1 MLVNQDEAVDT
12 VMEKDRRKQTNQLSV
27 SMASDPLLTMKLK
40 CSTYTCQKAYEDVG
54 SIKECK
60 QQQPDVE
67 QQWQA
72 LPFKL

>member
-27 SMASDPLLTMKLK
+27 SMASDPFLTMKLK
-40 CSTYTCQKAYEDVG
+40 CSTCTCQKAYEDVG

-60 QQQPDVE
+60 QQ
-67 QQWQA
+67 
-72 LPFKL
+72 

>member
-12 VMEKDRRKQTNQLSV
+12 VMEKDRKKQANQLSV
-27 SMASDPLLTMKLK
+27 SMASDPVLTMKQK

-54 SIKECK
+54 SIKEYK
-60 QQQPDVE
+60 QQPDVE

>member
-12 VMEKDRRKQTNQLSV
+12 IMEKDRRKQTNQLSV
-27 SMASDPLLTMKLK
+27 SVASDLALTMKQK
-40 CSTYTCQKAYEDVG
+40 CPTYTCQESYEDVG
-54 SIKECK
+54 SRKECK
-60 QQQPDVE
+60 QQQQDVE